1 MLIAFCD
8 EFFCLLMLPL
18 ACSMQFAYEK
28 SDNFHGM
35 GSGNVMSKKLI
46 IILSAAAFLV
56 ILMMGG
62 VFFMM
67 WSKISN
73 MESQSVAQ
81 EEPEQ
86 LEAETEEVLVKPI
99 FPLNSFIVNLAGD
112 DGKRYLKI
120 KMDLEIANEERN
132 DDIRKRIPQI
142 RDSIMM
148 ILTSKRY
155 EDIKDTAGKIALR
168 QDIQNQV
175 NVFFKEPCV
184 SNIYFTDFVI
194 Q

>member
-1 MLIAFCD
+1 
-8 EFFCLLMLPL
+8 
-18 ACSMQFAYEK
+18 
-28 SDNFHGM
+28 M

-46 IILSAAAFLV
+46 IILSVAAFLV

-67 WSKISN
+67 WSKISS
-73 MESQSVAQ
+73 MASQGAGQ
-81 EEPEQ
+81 EQVEQPED
-86 LEAETEEVLVKPI
+86 EAAEAVVKPI
-99 FPLNSFIVNLAGD
+99 FPLNSFIVNLAGEN
-112 DGKRYLKI
+112 GKRYLKI
-120 KMDLEIANEERN
+120 KMDLEIAKEELN
-132 DDIRKRIPQI
+132 DDIRQRIPQI

-155 EDIKDTAGKIALR
+155 EDIKDTEGKIALR
-168 QDIQNQV
+168 QDIKKQV